1 LEKSLKDMVTEQHG
15 TGIKYLIRTFNESVP
30 LEIVQGMKKKM
41 HVLSG
46 NGWCMRERGYMP
58 IELKLGQEY
67 LMKGNL
73 EKGESELV
81 VRIQLT

>member
-1 LEKSLKDMVTEQHG
+1 MTKDVVNEQHG
-15 TGIKYLIRTFNESVP
+15 TGIRYLIRTFTDSVP
-30 LEIVQGMKKKM
+30 LEIVKGMKNTM

-46 NGWCMRERGYMP
+46 NGWHMRELGYMP
-58 IELKLGQEY
+58 IELELGKEY

-73 EKGESELV
+73 EKGETELV

>member
-1 LEKSLKDMVTEQHG
+1 MEKSLKDIVTEQHG

-30 LEIVQGMKKKM
+30 LEIVNGMKKTM
-41 HVLSG
+41 HILSG

-58 IELKLGQEY
+58 IELELGKEY
-67 LMKGNL
+67 PMKGIL

>member
-1 LEKSLKDMVTEQHG
+1 MTKDVLTEQHG
-15 TGIKYLIRTFNESVP
+15 TGIKYLIRTFTDSVP
-30 LEIVQGMKKKM
+30 LEMVQNMKTTM
-41 HVLSG
+41 HILSG
-46 NGWCMRERGYMP
+46 NGWRMRERGYMP
-58 IELKLGQEY
+58 IELELGKEY

>member
-1 LEKSLKDMVTEQHG
+1 MTKDVVNEQHG
-15 TGIKYLIRTFNESVP
+15 TGIRYLIRTFTDSVP
-30 LEIVQGMKKKM
+30 LEIVEGMKNTM

-46 NGWCMRERGYMP
+46 NGWHMRELGYMP
-58 IELKLGQEY
+58 IELELGKEY

-73 EKGESELV
+73 EKGETELV

>member
-1 LEKSLKDMVTEQHG
+1 LEKSLKDELSEQHG

-58 IELKLGQEY
+58 IELELGKEY
-67 LMKGNL
+67 PMKGNL
-73 EKGESELV
+73 EKGVDELV

>member
-1 LEKSLKDMVTEQHG
+1 MTKDVVNEQHG
-15 TGIKYLIRTFNESVP
+15 TGIKYLIRTFTDSVP
-30 LEIVQGMKKKM
+30 LEIANGMKNTM
-41 HVLSG
+41 HILSG
-46 NGWCMRERGYMP
+46 NGWHMRELGYMP
-58 IELKLGQEY
+58 IELKQGYGY

>member
-1 LEKSLKDMVTEQHG
+1 MEKSLTDYLTEQHG

-30 LEIVQGMKKKM
+30 LEIVRGMKKTM
-41 HVLSG
+41 HILSG
-46 NGWCMRERGYMP
+46 NGWHMRERGYMP
-58 IELKLGQEY
+58 IELEQGKDY
-67 LMKGNL
+67 TMKGNL

>member
-1 LEKSLKDMVTEQHG
+1 LKDELSEQHG

-58 IELKLGQEY
+58 IELELGKEY
-67 LMKGNL
+67 PMKGNL
-73 EKGESELV
+73 EKGVDELV